1 MKVLA
6 LYLPQFH
13 KVKENDEWWGEGFTE
28 WTTVKSAEKLFD
40 NHEQPRV
47 PLNNNYY
54 DLLDMDT
61 MCWQADLMHK
71 YNIDGMCF
79 YHYYFK
85 KGKKILEKPAE
96 NLLRWKQIDMPFCFS
111 WANESWVRTWSRLSS
126 GEGNIWTIK
135 HDKNKDNISDD
146 GVLLEQNYGN
156 VSDWDEHYHYL
167 VKFFRDDR
175 YIKYMG
181 MPVFII
187 YKPNNIPCL
196 FDMLK
201 RWDYLAQLDGFPGIY
216 TIGTNVNDPKKYGLK
231 GNYIQEPNDTTAR
244 FDSMLYSN
252 KDNIMQSLDYQDVWN
267 NLIYKEVP
275 TGTSLGGFVGY
286 DDTPRHGKQGCVIRY
301 RNPYIFYEGMKKL
314 INKANRIQAPF
325 IFINAWNEWGEGM
338 YLEPDEKY
346 GTQFLEAFHQARK
359 DSNRL
364 RFSRDSLKED
374 DGDSLS
380 VLRKENESLNYLI
393 AKYRGFWKVLD
404 TWMTSMENGESPVD
418 ILKKMGYK
426 KIAIYGYG
434 MLGKHLVFQMK
445 EKGMRVDYVIER
457 QKGKETNGIPLF
469 VLDDDLPFVD
479 VIIVSV
485 LYDYANIKNCIKKKL
500 NVEIMSIEELL
511 DKSK

>member
-13 KVKENDEWWGEGFTE
+13 KIKENDEWWGEGFTE

-54 DLLDMDT
+54 DLLDMNT
-61 MCWQADLMHK
+61 MRWQADLMHK

-85 KGKKILEKPAE
+85 NGKKILEKPAE
-96 NLLRWKQIDMPFCFS
+96 NLLRWKKIDMPFCFS
-111 WANESWVRTWSRLSS
+111 WANESWIRTWSRLSN

-135 HDKNKDNISDD
+135 HDKKKDIIDDD
-146 GVLLEQNYGN
+146 GVLLEQDYGD

-167 VKFFRDDR
+167 AKFFLDTR

-201 RWDYLAQLDGFPGIY
+201 RWEYLAQLDGFPGIY
-216 TIGTNVNDPKKYGLK
+216 TIGTNVKNPKKYGLK

-244 FDSMLYSN
+244 FDLSIYSN
-252 KDNIMQSLDYQDVWN
+252 KDNIMQSLDYQEVWN

-275 TGTSLGGFVGY
+275 FGTSLGGFVGY

-301 RNPYIFYEGMKKL
+301 RNPYVFYEGIKKL
-314 INKANRIQAPF
+314 ISKANRIHAPF
-325 IFINAWNEWGEGM
+325 IIINAWNEWGEGM
-338 YLEPDEKY
+338 YLEPDEKF

-359 DSNRL
+359 DSVRIKDDT
-364 RFSRDSLKED
+364 DSLKK
-374 DGDSLS
+374 DGIDILP
-380 VLRKENESLNYLI
+380 VLRNENKFLKFLTD
-393 AKYRGFWKVLD
+393 KYRGYWSVLD
-404 TWMTSMENGESPVD
+404 SWMTLMENGNSPIDYFVE
-418 ILKKMGYK
+418 KGYK
-426 KIAIYGYG
+426 KVAIYGYG
-434 MLGKHLVFQMK
+434 MLGKHLVFQMQ
-445 EKGMRVDYVIER
+445 EKKINVDYIIER
-457 QKGKETNGIPLF
+457 QSGKQTNEIPLYS
-469 VLDDDLPFVD
+469 LDDKLPLVD
-479 VIIVSV
+479 VVIVTV
-485 LYDYANIKNCIKKKL
+485 LYDFVQIKNCIKKKL
-500 NVEIMSIEELL
+500 NTDIISIEDLL
-511 DKSK
+511 K